1 MTIRISAIAAMSKN
15 RVIGRDNALPWHIP
29 EDFKYFKRTTFGKPV
44 IMGRK
49 TYESLGQPLPGRIN
63 IVISRNPDDIKGDVF
78 AVDTLE
84 KAIERATAIALAD
97 SVDEIFIIGGGQ
109 IYTAALPQTDRL
121 YLTVIDESFEG
132 DAHFPDF
139 DENEWTE
146 TSSQHVTDPVAY
158 DIKVFDRK
166 K

>member
-1 MTIRISAIAAMSKN
+1 MSIIIAAIAAMSKN

-63 IVISRNPDDIKGDVF
+63 IVISRNPDTIEGDVF

-84 KAIERATAIALAD
+84 KAIERATAIATAE
-97 SVDEIFIIGGGQ
+97 SVEEIFIIGGGQ
-109 IYTAALPQTDRL
+109 IYEAALPQTDRL
-121 YLTVIDESFEG
+121 YLTVIDETFEG
-132 DAHFPDF
+132 DAHFPEFNQSD
-139 DENEWTE
+139 WTE
-146 TSSQHVTDPVAY
+146 TSSKHFDDPVPY

>member
-1 MTIRISAIAAMSKN
+1 MSIIIAAIAAMSKN

-63 IVISRNPDDIKGDVF
+63 IVISRNPDTIEGDVF

-84 KAIERATAIALAD
+84 KAIERATAIATAE
-97 SVDEIFIIGGGQ
+97 SVEEIFIIGGGQ
-109 IYTAALPQTDRL
+109 IYEAALPQTDRL
-121 YLTVIDESFEG
+121 YLTVIDETFEG
-132 DAHFPDF
+132 DAHFPEFNQAD
-139 DENEWTE
+139 WTE
-146 TSSQHVTDPVAY
+146 TSSKHFDDPVPY